1 MSRIG
6 QEKMRTNEEGIL
18 YRIKSL
24 QRAGYTQKVIAKR
37 LKVSQPTISG
47 WIKQNRVPAGR
58 VSTRDKKTF
67 NRFYS
72 ERVSSITE
80 SKQVLGIRA
89 MTQREIKQ
97 ARADMVG
104 ATPSERAAL
113 QQEIDDLQSIQ
124 DSTLEKL
131 IADLKNNKT
140 SSDWTKWRGE
150 YKVAKGEVDS
160 A

>member
-1 MSRIG
+1 
-6 QEKMRTNEEGIL
+6 MRRNEAGIL
-18 YRIKSL
+18 YRINSMEK
-24 QRAGYTQKVIAKR
+24 AGYKIKFIAKR
-37 LKVSQPTISG
+37 LKKSPRTIYRWKAERRIPVGS
-47 WIKQNRVPAGR
+47 

-89 MTQREIKQ
+89 MTGKEIKQ